1 MKVILG
7 SYTYYDPNSDDNKV
21 YDINYKDNRTKY
33 ADWFNKY
40 TFNKTHFNQ
49 LVSNRQYQD
58 AADYASKFHFDD
70 PATQRAHEND
80 ILNLRREGRKIA
92 AVYGRIDDVDKLNK
106 ISFLDHVFVDGGL
119 EQISDNPYAKRFAEF
134 KQNLGSTHKKGVV
147 GYSNEIDEEA
157 TAISFTFAPEKQT
170 LFGIDWLSKDNTKRS
185 VESFYANSGLN
196 EAQLKSAGVE
206 VTHKDGFTTIKFDKS
221 NPLANKI
228 IYNAL
233 PGTSKGDSGGGSD
246 YNIILKGYNSDGKEI
261 GDISSWRSQSWN
273 EMRNI
278 ISDAE
283 NAKTSAFQALDMA
296 KKDYSSTVGPYLDD
310 NLEALNQM
318 SASGQISEEE
328 YNLQRKTVGSV
339 IDQAIRTLGSGNYEM
354 FSNAYNDKATDETLI
369 SLDSDQRSEIIQ
381 SISAANPKKL
391 HFNAMVSNGQIGT
404 LVTIDADEV
413 DNKDITDNDDRNKVK
428 RRTRKVFIP
437 GFMSEIAQEKINRN
451 TSTRAIQE
459 INSMQDYGYS
469 FKTTDGQEIYS
480 STDGKFY
487 IDGQEISKDDATRA
501 INKTMI
507 IEDAA
512 ANLKYQFTNNT
523 GELFDIEGYE
533 EMARKIAVKAA
544 NELNPNISFGDNV
557 TVEDI
562 FNKKGA
568 GPTVSDEYASTMQ
581 YELYNKYQDVFDI
594 YDRIMAAIIN
604 NN

>member
-1 MKVILG
+1 MKVSFG
-7 SYTYYDPNSDDNKV
+7 NYSYYNPNDNSAVPTGKA
-21 YDINYKDNRTKY
+21 I
-33 ADWFNKY
+33 NKY
-40 TFNKTHFNQ
+40 KFNNSLFQQ
-49 LVSNRQYQD
+49 LIANRQYQD
-58 AADYASKFHFDD
+58 AADYASQFHFND

-119 EQISDNPYAKRFAEF
+119 EQISDNPYAKRFTEF

-170 LFGIDWLSKDNTKRS
+170 LFGIDWLAKDNTKRS

-206 VTHKDGFTTIKFDKS
+206 VIHKDGFTTIKFNKS
-221 NPLANKI
+221 NALANKI

-283 NAKTSAFQALDMA
+283 DAKTSAFQALDMA
-296 KKDYSSTVGPYLDD
+296 KKDYSSTIGPSLDD
-310 NLEALNQM
+310 NLEVLNQM
-318 SASGQISEEE
+318 LASGQITQQE
-328 YNLQRKTVGSV
+328 YNQQRKTVGS
-339 IDQAIRTLGSGNYEM
+339 ILDQAIRSLGSDNYEM
-354 FSNAYNDKATDETLI
+354 FSNAYNDEATDETLI
-369 SLDSDQRSEIIQ
+369 SLDNEQRSEIIQ
-381 SISAANPKKL
+381 SISAANPKNL

-404 LVTIDADEV
+404 LVTIDADEISEKEIS
-413 DNKDITDNDDRNKVK
+413 DDDDRNEVK
-428 RRTRKVFIP
+428 RRRRQVFIP

-459 INSMQDYGYS
+459 INSMQDYGYA

-480 STDGKFY
+480 SMDGKFY
-487 IDGQEISKDDATRA
+487 IDGQEISKDEATKA

-507 IEDAA
+507 IEDATN
-512 ANLKYQFTNNT
+512 NLKYQFTNNS
-523 GELFDIEGYE
+523 GELYDTEGYE
-533 EMARKIAVKAA
+533 QMARAIAVKAA
-544 NELNPNISFGDNV
+544 NELTPNVSFGDKV
-557 TVEDI
+557 TIEDI

>member
-1 MKVILG
+1 MKVSFG
-7 SYTYYDPNSDDNKV
+7 NYSYYNPNDDSAVPTGNA
-21 YDINYKDNRTKY
+21 I
-33 ADWFNKY
+33 NKY
-40 TFNKTHFNQ
+40 KFDDRKFNQ
-49 LVSNRQYQD
+49 LIANRQYQD
-58 AADYASKFHFDD
+58 AADYASQFHFND

-119 EQISDNPYAKRFAEF
+119 EQISDNPYAERFATF
-134 KQNLGSTHKKGVV
+134 KQHLGSTHKKNGVR
-147 GYSNEIDEEA
+147 YSNKIDEEA
-157 TAISFTFAPEKQT
+157 TAISFTFAPQKQT
-170 LFGIDWLSKDNTKRS
+170 FLGIDWLAKDNNSRS
-185 VESFYANSGLN
+185 VEAFYANSGLN
-196 EAQLKSAGVE
+196 EAALKSAGVE
-206 VTHKDGFTTIKFDKS
+206 VIHKDGFTTIKFDKS
-221 NPLANKI
+221 NALANKI

-233 PGTSKGDSGGGSD
+233 PGTLKGDLGGGSD

-261 GDISSWRSQSWN
+261 RDTSLWRSQSWN

-283 NAKTSAFQALDMA
+283 DAKTNAFQALDMA

-318 SASGQISEEE
+318 AASGQISEQD

-339 IDQAIRTLGSGNYEM
+339 IDQAIRTLGSANYEM
-354 FSNAYNDKATDETLI
+354 FSNAYNKKATDETLV
-369 SLDSDQRSEIIQ
+369 SLSSEQRSEIIQ
-381 SISAANPKKL
+381 SISAANPKKV

-480 STDGKFY
+480 SMDGKFY

-507 IEDAA
+507 IEDATN
-512 ANLKYQFTNNT
+512 NLKYQFTNNS
-523 GELFDIEGYE
+523 GELYDTEGYE

-544 NELNPNISFGDNV
+544 NELNPDISFGNNV

>member
-1 MKVILG
+1 MKVSFG
-7 SYTYYDPNSDDNKV
+7 NYSYYNPNDNSAV
-21 YDINYKDNRTKY
+21 PTGNAINKYKFDNRK
-33 ADWFNKY
+33 
-40 TFNKTHFNQ
+40 FNQ
-49 LVSNRQYQD
+49 LIANRQYQD
-58 AADYASKFHFDD
+58 AADYASQFHFND

-134 KQNLGSTHKKGVV
+134 KQHLGSTHKKGVV
-147 GYSNEIDEEA
+147 GYTNDIEQEA

-206 VTHKDGFTTIKFDKS
+206 VIHKDGFTTIKFDKS
-221 NPLANKI
+221 NALANKI

-233 PGTSKGDSGGGSD
+233 PGTRKGDLGGGSD
-246 YNIILKGYNSDGKEI
+246 YNIILKGYNSNGKEI
-261 GDISSWRSQSWN
+261 GDISLWRSKSWD
-273 EMRNI
+273 EMRNM

-283 NAKTSAFQALDMA
+283 NVKTNAFQALDMA

-318 SASGQISEEE
+318 AASGQISEQD

-339 IDQAIRTLGSGNYEM
+339 IDQAIRTLGSANYEM
-354 FSNAYNDKATDETLI
+354 FSNAYNKEATDETLI
-369 SLDSDQRSEIIQ
+369 SLSSEQRSEIIQ

-413 DNKDITDNDDRNKVK
+413 ADQDITDNDDRNKVK
-428 RRTRKVFIP
+428 RRTRKIFIP

-459 INSMQDYGYS
+459 INSMQDYGYG
-469 FKTTDGQEIYS
+469 FVTTNGKKIYS

-487 IDGQEISKDDATRA
+487 IDGQEISKDEATKA

-512 ANLKYQFTNNT
+512 TNLKYQFTNNT

-544 NELNPNISFGDNV
+544 NELNPDISFGDNV

-562 FNKKGA
+562 FDKKGA
-568 GPTVSDEYASTMQ
+568 GPTVSNEYASTMQ
-581 YELYNKYQDVFDI
+581 YELYSKYQDVFYI
-594 YDRIMAAIIN
+594 YDRLMAAIIN